1 MATKKSGHSSSKGHQ
16 QRCGPTK
23 DLLQKHRHFPNFEN
37 LPEDNDLDLRYY
49 RESPSGVYVQSHSWC
64 FLGEVV
70 NDEFA
75 QLSALRNRVI
85 VKDRT
90 GKEDIPVA
98 FYPESGSFDF
108 TTLRR
113 GRTLCVM
120 FAQRH
125 MFLDLTVGLRVEELD
140 TVQVIKCSLS
150 DLLALSKRYS
160 QCSECCWGCGKTS
173 SGDSCGATASLKK
186 CSACKV
192 AHYCSKE
199 CQVKDWKE
207 THRRFCKAIP
217 DFLSLAESIG
227 SGK

>member
-1 MATKKSGHSSSKGHQ
+1 MATKRSGRGHSSSNGHMQ
-16 QRCGPTK
+16 HSGPTK
-23 DLLQKHRHFPNFEN
+23 DLLQKHLYFPNFEN
-37 LPEDNDLDLRYY
+37 LPEDNDIDLRYY
-49 RESPSGVYVQSHSWC
+49 CESPSDVYVHSHPWC

-70 NDEFA
+70 NDDLA
-75 QLSALRNRVI
+75 QISALRNRVI

-98 FYPESGSFDF
+98 FYPESGLFDF
-108 TTLRR
+108 TTLRK
-113 GRTLCVM
+113 GCTLCVM
-120 FAQRH
+120 FAEQH
-125 MFLDLTVGLRVEELD
+125 MFLDMTVGLRVEELD
-140 TVQVIKCSLS
+140 TVKVIKCSLS

-173 SGDSCGATASLKK
+173 SGYSSASLKK

-199 CQVKDWKE
+199 CQVKDWTD
-207 THRRFCKAIP
+207 THCRFCKVIP
-217 DFLSLAESIG
+217 DFLSLAESVG